1 MFVLPLRYSFDIWF
15 ILFLMNYD
23 GVQARRQRA
32 ELLQLRSNA
41 HNAAARV
48 NWIKHGDLLSKK
60 LAW

>member
-1 MFVLPLRYSFDIWF
+1 
-15 ILFLMNYD
+15 MNDD

-48 NWIKHGDLLSKK
+48 NLIKPGDFLSKK